1 MLFALLILGVAGASS
16 LLTAM
21 KHTRRTHRMY
31 EAVAHKAR
39 FPKMMGVLILG
50 MQAGELANHKEH
62 LSIVTLAAVMF
73 AAAIWVAMKVRS
85 GVEHKL
91 L

>member
-1 MLFALLILGVAGASS
+1 MLFSLLILGVAGASS

-21 KHTRRTHRMY
+21 KHTRRTHRVY
-31 EAVAHKAR
+31 EAVARKAR
-39 FPKMMGVLILG
+39 FPKLMGVLVLG
-50 MQAGELANHKEH
+50 MQAGELANHA
-62 LSIVTLAAVMF
+62 SDVTMVTWVSVLF
-73 AAAIWVAMKVRS
+73 GTAIWAAMKMRS